1 MGTDRRNFMRTAALT
16 SATLACGAM
25 PSSAEGASPARR
37 RNIKLGLDNFSLR
50 AWGWK
55 AGQFLQY
62 AAAQKLDVMLF
73 SDLKVYE
80 SHEEGH
86 LRQLRA
92 KADALGVEIQV
103 GTYSICPTS
112 KIVTKDYGTPEE
124 HLALAL
130 RIARTLGSPVVRC
143 VLGNGED
150 RRIDGGIERQIDS
163 TVKVLRSVRN
173 RALDAGVRIAVE
185 NHSGD
190 MQAWELVTLVE
201 AAGKEFVGATMDSG
215 NAARTLEDPLVNL
228 EILGPHVLTTNMRD
242 SAVWEIPEG
251 AQVKWAAMGE
261 GNVDWR
267 AYLDRFAALCPRV
280 PFVLEIISQSG
291 RVLPYFRDDF
301 WNPYPRVRAREFARF
316 VAFAKRGRPVPT
328 FQVPS
333 GQDAKQY
340 EKAFQRAELERSLKF
355 CREVLGLGTKA

>member
-1 MGTDRRNFMRTAALT
+1 
-16 SATLACGAM
+16 M
-25 PSSAEGASPARR
+25 PSLTEEALPPRPR
-37 RNIKLGLDNFSLR
+37 KIKLGFDNFSLR

-55 AGQFLQY
+55 AGQFVEY
-62 AAAQKLDVMLF
+62 AAAHKLDVMLF

-80 SHEEGH
+80 SHEEGY

-92 KADALGVEIQV
+92 KADALGLEIQV

-130 RIARTLGSPVVRC
+130 RIAKTLGSPVVRC

-150 RRIDGGIERQIDS
+150 RKIDGGIERQIEN
-163 TVKVLRSVRN
+163 TVKVLKNVRN
-173 RALDAGVRIAVE
+173 RALDAGVKIAVE

-215 NAARTLEDPLVNL
+215 NAARTLEDPMVNL

-242 SAVWEIPEG
+242 SATWEIPDG
-251 AQVKWAAMGE
+251 AQVKWAALGE
-261 GNVDWR
+261 GNVDWK

-280 PFVLEIISQSG
+280 PFVLEVISQFG
-291 RVLPYFRDDF
+291 RVLPYFQDDF
-301 WNPYPRVRAREFARF
+301 WKPYAKVRAREFARF
-316 VAFAKRGRPVPT
+316 VAFAKRGRPVPA
-328 FQVPS
+328 FQVPP
-333 GQDAKQY
+333 GKDAKEY
-340 EKAFQRAELERSLKF
+340 EKAFQRAELERSLKY
-355 CREVLGLGTKA
+355 CREALGLGTKA